1 MHSDEVLM
9 LEFQRGS
16 RAALEELYSRYC
28 GPLHGFF
35 RRRLDHPQ
43 RAEDLVQETFLIV
56 IRGAAHYEPRALVRT
71 YLYASA
77 LKLLATERKKQY
89 RNNLVDELTTEPSVP
104 GSQESGLWVR
114 EA

>member
-71 YLYASA
+71 YLYAIA
-77 LKLLATERKKQY
+77 LKLLATERKKTVPKQSGGQAY
-89 RNNLVDELTTEPSVP
+89 DRTIGPRLTR
-104 GSQESGLWVR
+104 VR
-114 EA
+114 ALGA